1 MKKLTFLFTGIILI
15 FTQACA
21 QTSIKVPAKVKAAF
35 YQKFPN
41 AKKTAWDKENA
52 TEWEVEFKLN
62 GEEYSANYTSE
73 GIWKET
79 EHEIS
84 KSKLPDAVKSTLDNE
99 FKEFDIDE
107 SEVSET
113 AKGVVYEFALE
124 NDIKNLEVAISPE
137 GKVIKKEVKKNNDE
151 DRDADNEDND

>member
-1 MKKLTFLFTGIILI
+1 MKKVTFLMLGSILVLS
-15 FTQACA
+15 QACA
-21 QTSIKVPAKVKAAF
+21 QSIAPTAVKEAF
-35 YQKFPN
+35 SQKFPN

-84 KSKLPDAVKSTLDNE
+84 KSKLPDAIKSTLNNE

-113 AKGVVYEFALE
+113 AKGVIYEFALE
-124 NDIKNLEVAISPE
+124 KDNKNLEVAISPE
-137 GKVIKKEVKKNNDE
+137 GKVIKKEVKKNNNE
-151 DRDADNEDND
+151 DKDADNEYND